1 MERITIKHLRHVVA
15 LLNDAAG
22 AAREPY
28 TRDDEGRF
36 RANVGTFTIDRAY
49 GGFRLERIVT
59 EGGGARD
66 ISPRGTAREV
76 YEFINGMLEGIEVA
90 REVTRKAD
98 GLMGAAFH
106 AVANKKGMEKAEV
119 AILSAWEVLR
129 GQEVAA

>member
-28 TRDDEGRF
+28 TRDEQGQF

-49 GGFRLERIVT
+49 GGFRLERIT
-59 EGGGARD
+59 SEGGGARD

-76 YEFINGMLEGIEVA
+76 HEFIRAMLA
-90 REVTRKAD
+90 
-98 GLMGAAFH
+98 GLDLA
-106 AVANKKGMEKAEV
+106 
-119 AILSAWEVLR
+119 
-129 GQEVAA
+129 QEVAA